1 MSCSST
7 PPTNAD
13 LYVRRRR
20 AHIACTI
27 VGGGKSRWDFQCQ
40 RCYKAH
46 KSRVSVSNCPTTTT
60 TGRAQCVRRK
70 ASCANTPVLKD
81 SHPGMPPSEPDS
93 SDPWRTR
100 LVVIQ
105 TSEVI
110 SPPSPPPPPPQPIK
124 LPSVGINDYRGPNP
138 GPSPTPRDTWA
149 HQPWAPPQNS
159 LSGYPQAGPMQVQHH
174 LGVAAPQYYPG
185 AAPYLPPPT
194 ARQPS
199 GILHDQ
205 NHSPLDLPHAK
216 PGGTLSQ
223 WPPAM

>member
-7 PPTNAD
+7 PPTNTD

-20 AHIACTI
+20 AHIACT
-27 VGGGKSRWDFQCQ
+27 
-40 RCYKAH
+40 
-46 KSRVSVSNCPTTTT
+46 NC
-60 TGRAQCVRRK
+60 RRRK
-70 ASCANTPVLKD
+70 IKCVKLSDDDDYGPCAMCAPKGLPCEYAPVPED
-81 SHPGMPPSEPDS
+81 SQPGMPPSEPDS
-93 SDPWRTR
+93 SDPWWTR
-100 LVVIQ
+100 MVVNQ

-110 SPPSPPPPPPQPIK
+110 SPPSPPPPPSQPIK
-124 LPSVGINDYRGPNP
+124 LSSVGITDYLGPNP

-159 LSGYPQAGPMQVQHH
+159 LSGYPQGGAMQVQHH

-199 GILHDQ
+199 GFLHDQ
-205 NHSPLDLPHAK
+205 NHSPLYLPHAE
-216 PGGTLSQ
+216 PGGPPSQ
-223 WPPAM
+223 WPQAM